1 MKVYCLEQKQADVP
15 QHDEWLSPFEAER
28 LSQMF
33 VRKRRDDWRLGRWT
47 AKRAVA
53 ARAGFPLHSPV
64 LAGIEIRSA
73 QSGAPEVFLDNQ
85 LADVTISLS
94 HRAGTGLCAVAPAGV
109 ALGCDLELIEPHS
122 SAFIAD
128 YFTDEEQGL
137 IADTSE
143 SDRFRLVALLWS
155 AKESAL
161 KALHEGL
168 RLDTRCVSV
177 TSTDSPDLSRWIPLQ
192 VRHCSGEVFEGWW
205 RRNDHRM
212 CTVVAE
218 EPMEAPIAIAI
229 EAPSPDSV
237 FQCA

>member
-1 MKVYCLEQKQADVP
+1 MNVYWLEQKQADVP
-15 QHDEWLSPFEAER
+15 QDDEWLSPFEADR

-33 VRKRRDDWRLGRWT
+33 VPKRRDDWRLGRWT
-47 AKRAVA
+47 AKRALA
-53 ARAGFPLHSPV
+53 ARAGFPLHSRV
-64 LAGIEIRSA
+64 LAAIEIRAA
-73 QSGAPEVFLDNQ
+73 QSGAPEVFVNNQ
-85 LADVTISLS
+85 PADMTISLS
-94 HRAGTGLCAVAPAGV
+94 HRAGTGMCAVAPAGV

-128 YFTDEEQGL
+128 YFTDEEQTL
-137 IADTSE
+137 IADTSDR
-143 SDRFRLVALLWS
+143 DRFRLVALLWS

-177 TSTDSPDLSRWIPLQ
+177 TSTDASDLFGWNPLQ
-192 VRHCSGEVFEGWW
+192 VRHCAGKVFEGWW
-205 RRNDHRM
+205 RHDGHMM

-218 EPMEAPIAIAI
+218 APIEAPIAIAI
-229 EAPSPDSV
+229 EALSPDSV